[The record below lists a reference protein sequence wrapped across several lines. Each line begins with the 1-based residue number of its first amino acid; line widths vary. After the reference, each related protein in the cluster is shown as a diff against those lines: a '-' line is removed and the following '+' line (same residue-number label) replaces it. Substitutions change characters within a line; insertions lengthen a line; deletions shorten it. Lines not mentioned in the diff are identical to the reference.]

1 MADEPVDPFEPGES
15 EERTPAQGLPFGL
28 GPDAPLFRE
37 LQRVLSASSGPVNWE
52 LARQVGIATASWGPD
67 GQPTPS
73 AAGPAATEAERRA
86 LADTVRMAE
95 LSVADLTSLP
105 MPSDLVEARPI
116 GRGEWVE
123 ANIRDLRELLDP
135 VASKLGSAMDRMGGG
150 VGGFDPSGASMPFEL
165 PGMEGRRPPV
175 GFGADLDR
183 PGDDPSGEAAFD
195 TQAQMFQQLMGTLG
209 PLMMG
214 AQIGTVLGS
223 LAQRVLGQYDLA
235 LPRPPGPLLFVWP
248 NIASL
253 ERDWSLPTT
262 EFRAY
267 VALHEVAHRF
277 EFGQA
282 WVRPHVLAL
291 VKDLVDH
298 AEVDVS
304 GLQRALED
312 MDPSNPEAMQS
323 ALQGTGNL
331 FGESSDP
338 EQRLRIAR
346 LQAFM
351 AASEGYAD
359 HVMKAVGGKMLPSF
373 ERIEEALK
381 RHREGRGAEGALE
394 RLLGLEVTIEQYRL
408 GEEFCAIA
416 SESTDEATLAR
427 MWGSA
432 ESLPSMPE
440 LEEPTLWLSRIV

>member
-1 MADEPVDPFEPGES
+1 MADDPIDPGASEDPAPGE
-15 EERTPAQGLPFGL
+15 GLPFGL

-67 GQPTPS
+67 GQPVPV
-73 AAGPAATEAERRA
+73 AAGPVASEADRRG

-95 LSVADLTSLP
+95 LSIADLTSLP
-105 MPSDLVEARPI
+105 MPTDLVETRTI
-116 GRGEWVE
+116 GRAEWVE
-123 ANIRDLRELLDP
+123 ANIRGLRDLLDP
-135 VASKLGSAMDRMGGG
+135 VASKLASVMERMGGG
-150 VGGFDPSGASMPFEL
+150 GGFDPSGGSMPFEL
-165 PGMEGRRPPV
+165 PGMEGDRPPI

-183 PGDDPSGEAAFD
+183 PGGDLSDSDSAFGA
-195 TQAQMFQQLMGTLG
+195 QAQMFQQLMGTLG

-248 NIASL
+248 NITAL
-253 ERDWSLPTT
+253 EHDWSLPST

-277 EFGQA
+277 EFAQP
-282 WVRPHVLAL
+282 WVRPHVLSL
-291 VKDLVDH
+291 LKDLVEH
-298 AEVDVS
+298 AEVDVA

-312 MDPSNPEAMQS
+312 LDPSNPEGMQS

-331 FGESSDP
+331 FGETSDP

-346 LQAFM
+346 LQAFV

-359 HVMKAVGGKMLPSF
+359 HVMKAIGRKMLPSF

-381 RHREGRGAEGALE
+381 RHREGRGAEGAME
-394 RLLGLEVTIEQYRL
+394 RLLGLEVTLEQYRL
-408 GEEFCAIA
+408 GEEFCRIA

-432 ESLPSMPE
+432 DSLPSMPE

>member
-1 MADEPVDPFEPGES
+1 MADEPLEPDDPDGPEPPE
-15 EERTPAQGLPFGL
+15 GLPFGL

-37 LQRVLSASSGPVNWE
+37 LQRVLSSSSGPVNWE

-67 GQPTPS
+67 GQPGPTPG
-73 AAGPAATEAERRA
+73 GPVATEADRRA

-105 MPSDLVEARPI
+105 MPSDLAETRAI

-123 ANIRDLRELLDP
+123 ANIRDLRDLLDP
-135 VASKLGSAMDRMGGG
+135 VASKLASVMERM
-150 VGGFDPSGASMPFEL
+150 GGFDPSGGALPFEL
-165 PGMEGRRPPV
+165 PGMEEQRPPV
-175 GFGADLDR
+175 GFGAEIDR
-183 PGDDPSGEAAFD
+183 PAQDLPDESVFGA
-195 TQAQMFQQLMGTLG
+195 QAQMFQQLMGTLG

-214 AQIGTVLGS
+214 AQVGTVLGS

-248 NIASL
+248 NITAL
-253 ERDWSLPTT
+253 ESDWSLPGT

-277 EFGQA
+277 EFAQS
-282 WVRPHVLAL
+282 WVRPHVIAL
-291 VKDLVDH
+291 VKDLVEH
-298 AEVDVS
+298 AQVDVS

-312 MDPSNPEAMQS
+312 LDPSNPEAMQS
-323 ALQGTGNL
+323 ALQGAGNL

-346 LQAFM
+346 LQSFM

-359 HVMKAVGGKMLPSF
+359 HVMKAIGRRMLPSF

-394 RLLGLEVTIEQYRL
+394 RLLGLEVTLEQYRL
-408 GEEFCAIA
+408 GEEFCLTAA
-416 SESTDEATLAR
+416 EATDEATLAR

-432 ESLPSMPE
+432 DSLPSMPE